1 MKKILV
7 AIAIVMCLLLI
18 FSMPVMAAK
27 GPPVSVSGN
36 ISLSEEIGGMLI
48 TICGGTPSLPIL
60 GAPATGT
67 FTGHILRPASSVA
80 LEESWFKVTTFSGW
94 IIIGPLASPMAAH
107 YYSFEGTIKVLVHNG
122 TQTNQPVISIRS
134 SEPIFVPILNA
145 SASNIQMVGWGNI
158 VHAK

>member
-7 AIAIVMCLLLI
+7 AITLVLCLLLT
-18 FSMPVMAAK
+18 FSMPLAAAN
-27 GPPVSVSGN
+27 GPPMSVSGD
-36 ISLSEEIGGMLI
+36 IILSEEIGGILI
-48 TICGGTPSLPIL
+48 TVCGGTPNFPIP
-60 GAPATGT
+60 GTPATGT
-67 FTGHILRPASSVA
+67 FTGHILRPASSIA
-80 LEESWFKVTTFSGW
+80 LEESWFRVTAFSGW
-94 IIIGPLASPMAAH
+94 IIIGSLNSPIAAH
-107 YYSFEGTIKVLVHNG
+107 YYSFEGTIQVLVHNG

>member
-7 AIAIVMCLLLI
+7 TIALVMCLLFT
-18 FSMPVMAAK
+18 FSMPVAAAN
-27 GPPVSVSGN
+27 GPPLSVSGD

-48 TICGGTPSLPIL
+48 TICGGTPSLPIP
-60 GAPATGT
+60 GTSATGT
-67 FTGHILRPASSVA
+67 FTGHILRPESSVA
-80 LEESWFKVTTFSGW
+80 LEESWFEVTSFSGW
-94 IIIGPLASPMAAH
+94 IIIGPLTSPMAAH
-107 YYSFEGTIKVLVHNG
+107 YYSFEGNIKVLVHNG
-122 TQTNQPVISIRS
+122 TQKNQPVISIRS